1 MKNIMKKII
10 GIVLLVVGIGLGF
23 YAYNGMQDDKA
34 TLKIGDIELSAK
46 DKEASNQTLILFVL
60 SGVAI
65 LGGIG
70 MVSRK

>member
-1 MKNIMKKII
+1 MKKII